1 MRMNSLKS
9 RAMNCG
15 PLSEMIR
22 GFACG
27 YFSPSSLQ
35 DDFDFRFGHRFPQ
48 IPMDDRTAKA
58 IQNAAQVV
66 EGAAHVDVGNIDM
79 PMLVRVGWLLEAG
92 SFARRFALPSGEQ
105 PRLLKNPPNT
115 RGADGHD
122 VRVQHHERQPPVAF
136 QGMVPVIADDGLFL
150 PRLQPE
156 IPGHPTVVLIHPS
169 IAFA

>member
-1 MRMNSLKS
+1 MGHPRDADELLEVSGDELRS
-9 RAMNCG
+9 VVGDDPWFCLRI
-15 PLSEMIR
+15 LL
-22 GFACG
+22 
-27 YFSPSSLQ
+27 PSSLQ

-115 RGADGHD
+115 RLTATTS
-122 VRVQHHERQPPVAF
+122 AS
-136 QGMVPVIADDGLFL
+136 
-150 PRLQPE
+150 
-156 IPGHPTVVLIHPS
+156 S
-169 IAFA
+169 IMNVNRR

>member
-27 YFSPSSLQ
+27 YFSRARCKMTSISASVIDSRKSQWTIERLKPSRML
-35 DDFDFRFGHRFPQ
+35 HR
-48 IPMDDRTAKA
+48 
-58 IQNAAQVV
+58 VV

-122 VRVQHHERQPPVAF
+122 VRVQH
-136 QGMVPVIADDGLFL
+136 
-150 PRLQPE
+150 
-156 IPGHPTVVLIHPS
+156 
-169 IAFA
+169 